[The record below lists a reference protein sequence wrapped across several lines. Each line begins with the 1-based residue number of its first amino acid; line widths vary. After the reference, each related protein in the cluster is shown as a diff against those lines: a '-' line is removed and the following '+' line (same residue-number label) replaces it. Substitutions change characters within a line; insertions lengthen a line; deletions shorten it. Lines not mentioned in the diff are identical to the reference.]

1 MITDKMSDMEIF
13 KEVWSERGAV
23 HGYME
28 RLIPKYR
35 RPIIKSS
42 KFPMY
47 FTPIEFVS
55 RKNNRYLIFFEA
67 RNKKD
72 WERGILYTIICLY
85 EKQGGTNVMMFS
97 TVSKGIHI
105 YSPHF
110 FSRYRSRFLKDDSI
124 SPLDVI
130 KRFFKINPTATISV
144 VEDSDE
150 FYGTC
155 NEGAAFG
162 KITAD
167 NVIVLKTFV
176 SFEMLHDSQEH
187 IKTDI
192 YNDLIKYRAEIQ

>member
-1 MITDKMSDMEIF
+1 M
-13 KEVWSERGAV
+13 
-23 HGYME
+23 
-28 RLIPKYR
+28 
-35 RPIIKSS
+35 
-42 KFPMY
+42 
-47 FTPIEFVS
+47 
-55 RKNNRYLIFFEA
+55 IFFEA

-155 NEGAAFG
+155 NEGAVFG

-167 NVIVLKTFV
+167 NVIVLKTFCK
-176 SFEMLHDSQEH
+176 F
-187 IKTDI
+187 
-192 YNDLIKYRAEIQ
+192 

>member
-1 MITDKMSDMEIF
+1 M
-13 KEVWSERGAV
+13 
-23 HGYME
+23 
-28 RLIPKYR
+28 
-35 RPIIKSS
+35 
-42 KFPMY
+42 
-47 FTPIEFVS
+47 
-55 RKNNRYLIFFEA
+55 
-67 RNKKD
+67 
-72 WERGILYTIICLY
+72 
-85 EKQGGTNVMMFS
+85 
-97 TVSKGIHI
+97 
-105 YSPHF
+105 
-110 FSRYRSRFLKDDSI
+110 
-124 SPLDVI
+124 I

-155 NEGAAFG
+155 NEGAVFG